1 MKPAVLAPEVLPY
14 ASVVVIPAGATVCAW
29 CPDWKPVAASTAGV
43 SHGMC
48 AACIVKFEAG
58 VK

>member
-1 MKPAVLAPEVLPY
+1 MKASRLLTPEVLPY
-14 ASVVVIPAGATVCAW
+14 ASVVVIPAGATICAW
-29 CPDWKPVAASTAGV
+29 CPDWHPTVKGA

-58 VK
+58 VR

>member
-1 MKPAVLAPEVLPY
+1 MNRTRILAPEVLPY

-29 CPDWKPVAASTAGV
+29 CPDWQPTVPGT

-48 AACIVKFEAG
+48 AACIVRFEKG
-58 VK
+58 GR